1 MNIRGNEIKIFS
13 GNSNIT
19 LAQKI
24 ADGLGVPL
32 GEAQVKKFSDGEI
45 SININESVR
54 GADTYIVQ
62 STCDPVKAEA
72 GFFDKCRKNLDS
84 LPEKSGSESLGCTG
98 FDPHRYRSYGRYVGS
113 S

>member
-24 ADGLGVPL
+24 ADELGVPL

-62 STCDPVKAEA
+62 FGTQPKWLPCSAPGQIHAICQTILFRKA
-72 GFFDKCRKNLDS
+72 
-84 LPEKSGSESLGCTG
+84 
-98 FDPHRYRSYGRYVGS
+98 
-113 S
+113 